1 MLHAS
6 LDRPRRC
13 RKCTGTVLQ
22 RAAVPRTLESL
33 CSEARRGRKLQRLGR
48 DLICYEAC
56 SISQASGEGPG
67 ERVFR
72 VDLSSEFEVC

>member
-6 LDRPRRC
+6 CLSRPAPA
-13 RKCTGTVLQ
+13 LQ
-22 RAAVPRTLESL
+22 EMHRDCPAACCSAAVPRTLESL

-67 ERVFR
+67 EKSFR
-72 VDLSSEFEVC
+72 S